1 MECWRKNFRPPMTFK
16 EKLEPRSKVAQQ
28 EIIQHVKFLQ
38 KAFHPNFTFKFIF
51 KVPKSIYALMNL
63 HEAISKYTKFHIL
76 FMKPVNNSSFYGFT
90 GNLSNF
96 VT

>member
-1 MECWRKNFRPPMTFK
+1 MEYWRKNLRPPMAFK